1 MARRRPRPG
10 YAFEAPAAASEKP
23 DASGEPAA
31 PPAPPPDACD
41 APADAFDEPS
51 EADESA
57 EPSPDSASD
66 FEKLA
71 DAFEEPGTPP
81 PPRKTAQELAAAL
94 EAVSDQLS
102 EPAAPEPKS
111 PRPWSFRRTLHSPS
125 RTPKRF
131 FGSPKP
137 DVEPKTLWEDGDAS
151 DAGDAPPRVSLEE
164 LDEFV
169 DVVALNKR
177 TGKRSI
183 IRLARGT
190 VMSDVFAAYAQHTKS
205 DAKKLVFVRGD
216 GTEKGKS
223 LSPKQRVADLRT
235 APKSSTGTPRKRT
248 PRKREPKKSFDEQI
262 WNRAVAIGHD
272 AWDEKHFGSL
282 DAGESVALPLNR
294 AEIRPDV
301 EYMELS
307 IDLGEEEPP
316 LDSASPL
323 RRLRKSA
330 SRVTG
335 VTGAFSG
342 KSPPPSPG
350 GERPGTPLRNLRK
363 QASKLSG
370 VTGAFS
376 GKSPE

>member
-1 MARRRPRPG
+1 MARRRPARPG

-23 DASGEPAA
+23 DASEEPA
-31 PPAPPPDACD
+31 PPAPPPLACD
-41 APADAFDEPS
+41 APADAF
-51 EADESA
+51 A
-57 EPSPDSASD
+57 EPAEAEEPAESSADDSAD
-66 FEKLA
+66 AFEKLA

-94 EAVSDQLS
+94 DEVSSRL
-102 EPAAPEPKS
+102 EPAAAPEPKS

-137 DVEPKTLWEDGDAS
+137 DVEPKKLWEDGDAS

-205 DAKKLVFVRGD
+205 DTKKLVFVRGD

-235 APKSSTGTPRKRT
+235 APKSTGTTPRKRT

-307 IDLGEEEPP
+307 VDLGEEPP
-316 LDSASPL
+316 PVSESPL
-323 RRLRKSA
+323 RSLRKQA

-342 KSPPPSPG
+342 KSPATAP
-350 GERPGTPLRNLRK
+350 
-363 QASKLSG
+363 
-370 VTGAFS
+370 VH
-376 GKSPE
+376 

>member
-1 MARRRPRPG
+1 MPRLRPRPG
-10 YAFEAPAAASEKP
+10 YAFEAPAAAVEKP
-23 DASGEPAA
+23 AEVAEPVS
-31 PPAPPPDACD
+31 PPAPPFDAWD
-41 APADAFDEPS
+41 APADAF
-51 EADESA
+51 A
-57 EPSPDSASD
+57 EPAEAEEPAESSADDSAD
-66 FEKLA
+66 AFEKLA
-71 DAFEEPGTPP
+71 DAFEDPGTPP
-81 PPRKTAQELAAAL
+81 PPRKTPQELAAAL
-94 EAVSDQLS
+94 AEVSDKL
-102 EPAAPEPKS
+102 EPAAAPEPKS

-137 DVEPKTLWEDGDAS
+137 NVEPKKLWEDGDAS
-151 DAGDAPPRVSLEE
+151 DAGDAPRVSLEE

-216 GTEKGKS
+216 GTEKGRS
-223 LSPKQRVADLRT
+223 LSPKARVADLRSP
-235 APKSSTGTPRKRT
+235 AAARSPARTPRK
-248 PRKREPKKSFDEQI
+248 KREPKKSFDEQI

-316 LDSASPL
+316 PGGTPL
-323 RRLRKSA
+323 RSLRKQA

>member
-1 MARRRPRPG
+1 MARRRPARPG

-23 DASGEPAA
+23 AEAEEPAESSA
-31 PPAPPPDACD
+31 DD
-41 APADAFDEPS
+41 SDDAF
-51 EADESA
+51 A
-57 EPSPDSASD
+57 
-66 FEKLA
+66 
-71 DAFEEPGTPP
+71 EPGTPP
-81 PPRKTAQELAAAL
+81 PTKTAQELVAAL
-94 EAVSDQLS
+94 EAVSDQL
-102 EPAAPEPKS
+102 EPAAAPEPKS

-131 FGSPKP
+131 FGSKP
-137 DVEPKTLWEDGDAS
+137 EDVEQKKLWEDGDAS

-205 DAKKLVFVRGD
+205 DTKKLVFVRGD

-223 LSPKQRVADLRT
+223 LSPKARVADLRT
-235 APKSSTGTPRKRT
+235 APISTGTPRKRT

-307 IDLGEEEPP
+307 IDLGDEEPP
-316 LDSASPL
+316 VSDSPL
-323 RRLRKSA
+323 RSLRKQA

-342 KSPPPSPG
+342 KSP
-350 GERPGTPLRNLRK
+350 E
-363 QASKLSG
+363 
-370 VTGAFS
+370 
-376 GKSPE
+376 

>member
-1 MARRRPRPG
+1 M
-10 YAFEAPAAASEKP
+10 
-23 DASGEPAA
+23 
-31 PPAPPPDACD
+31 
-41 APADAFDEPS
+41 
-51 EADESA
+51 
-57 EPSPDSASD
+57 
-66 FEKLA
+66 
-71 DAFEEPGTPP
+71 
-81 PPRKTAQELAAAL
+81 
-94 EAVSDQLS
+94 
-102 EPAAPEPKS
+102 
-111 PRPWSFRRTLHSPS
+111 
-125 RTPKRF
+125 
-131 FGSPKP
+131 
-137 DVEPKTLWEDGDAS
+137 
-151 DAGDAPPRVSLEE
+151 
-164 LDEFV
+164 

-205 DAKKLVFVRGD
+205 DTKKLVFVRGD

-223 LSPKQRVADLRT
+223 LSPKARVADLR
-235 APKSSTGTPRKRT
+235 APPPRGPART

-307 IDLGEEEPP
+307 VDLGEEPP
-316 LDSASPL
+316 PVGESPL
-323 RRLRKSA
+323 RSLRKQA

-342 KSPPPSPG
+342 ESPPPARSSASRYAPAAPRPG
-350 GERPGTPLRNLRK
+350 GREAERRHGRVEEIGQEPGE
-363 QASKLSG
+363 S
-370 VTGAFS
+370 
-376 GKSPE
+376 

>member
-1 MARRRPRPG
+1 
-10 YAFEAPAAASEKP
+10 
-23 DASGEPAA
+23 
-31 PPAPPPDACD
+31 
-41 APADAFDEPS
+41 
-51 EADESA
+51 
-57 EPSPDSASD
+57 
-66 FEKLA
+66 
-71 DAFEEPGTPP
+71 
-81 PPRKTAQELAAAL
+81 
-94 EAVSDQLS
+94 
-102 EPAAPEPKS
+102 
-111 PRPWSFRRTLHSPS
+111 
-125 RTPKRF
+125 
-131 FGSPKP
+131 
-137 DVEPKTLWEDGDAS
+137 
-151 DAGDAPPRVSLEE
+151 PRVSLEE

-190 VMSDVFAAYAQHTKS
+190 VMSDVFAAYAQHTRS

-216 GTEKGKS
+216 GVEKGQS

-235 APKSSTGTPRKRT
+235 APTSTGTPRKRT

-307 IDLGEEEPP
+307 IDLGDEEPP
-316 LDSASPL
+316 VGDSPL
-323 RRLRKSA
+323 RSLRKQA

>member
-1 MARRRPRPG
+1 MARRRPARPG

-23 DASGEPAA
+23 DASEEPA

-57 EPSPDSASD
+57 EPSPDSSD

-71 DAFEEPGTPP
+71 DAFEDPGTPHP
-81 PPRKTAQELAAAL
+81 PKKTAQELAAAL
-94 EAVSDQLS
+94 DEVSAKL
-102 EPAAPEPKS
+102 EPAAAPEPKS

-137 DVEPKTLWEDGDAS
+137 DVEPKKLWEDGDAS

-205 DAKKLVFVRGD
+205 DTKKLVFVRGD

-223 LSPKQRVADLRT
+223 LSPKARVADLRSP
-235 APKSSTGTPRKRT
+235 AAAARSPARTPRK
-248 PRKREPKKSFDEQI
+248 KREPKKSFDEQI

-294 AEIRPDV
+294 AEIRADV

-307 IDLGEEEPP
+307 IDLGDEPP
-316 LDSASPL
+316 PLETTPL
-323 RRLRKSA
+323 RSLRKHA

-350 GERPGTPLRNLRK
+350 GEQSGTPLRNLRK

>member
-1 MARRRPRPG
+1 MARRRPARPG

-23 DASGEPAA
+23 DASEE
-31 PPAPPPDACD
+31 PAPPPPPVAV
-41 APADAFDEPS
+41 DEPS

-57 EPSPDSASD
+57 DS

-81 PPRKTAQELAAAL
+81 PPRKTAQELVAAL
-94 EAVSDQLS
+94 EAASDKL
-102 EPAAPEPKS
+102 EPAAAPEPKS

-137 DVEPKTLWEDGDAS
+137 DVEPKKLWEDGDAS

-216 GTEKGKS
+216 GSEKGRS
-223 LSPKQRVADLRT
+223 LSPKARVADLRT

-307 IDLGEEEPP
+307 IDLGDDPP
-316 LDSASPL
+316 PVSDSPL
-323 RRLRKSA
+323 RSLRKQA

-342 KSPPPSPG
+342 KSPATAP
-350 GERPGTPLRNLRK
+350 
-363 QASKLSG
+363 
-370 VTGAFS
+370 VH
-376 GKSPE
+376 